1 VSFREQGYLVL
12 ASDSGKTILEE
23 NHRLQLAHGAD
34 NVLLGAEELA
44 ARFPWIATDGLAA
57 GCFGLSGEGWLDP
70 YSLMSIL
77 RKGTEV
83 IAAEVTGIDLN
94 ASGIALSN
102 GERIVADHIVNAAG
116 YSAGAIAAMAGIAL
130 PVGPRKRYVY
140 VIDCPTAP
148 PLLAKAPLTVD
159 PSGIYM
165 RPEGKHFICGLSPE
179 DHEEPADLSWDVD
192 YAWFE
197 DRIWPVLAARI
208 PAFEAIK
215 VINAWV
221 GLYDYNAL
229 DQNGIIGRHPEH
241 ANFYF
246 ANGFSGHGLQQGPAT
261 GNAIAELIVHGHYG
275 TIDLTRLGYERI
287 AANAPLPERVVI

>member
-1 VSFREQGYLVL
+1 
-12 ASDSGKTILEE
+12 LE
-23 NHRLQLAHGAD
+23 
-34 NVLLGAEELA
+34 
-44 ARFPWIATDGLAA
+44 
-57 GCFGLSGEGWLDP
+57 
-70 YSLMSIL
+70 SLIS
-77 RKGTEV
+77 
-83 IAAEVTGIDLN
+83 AEVTGIDLK
-94 ASGIALSN
+94 ASEIKLSN
-102 GERIVADHIVNAAG
+102 GERIFAGHIVNAAG
-116 YSAGAIAAMAGIAL
+116 YSAGTIAAMAGIPL

-159 PSGIYM
+159 PSGVYM

-179 DHEEPADLSWDVD
+179 EHEEPADLSWDVD
-192 YAWFE
+192 YAWFDE
-197 DRIWPVLAARI
+197 RIWPVLAARI

-261 GNAIAELIVHGHYG
+261 GNAIAELIVHGQYS

-287 AANAPLPERVVI
+287 AANAPLAERVVI